1 MKLAVYERYI
11 IIYIYFTD
19 DPEYIAHHMRC
30 SQKHVEMQHVRV
42 MNVSMYADEARP
54 TDIY

>member
-30 SQKHVEMQHVRV
+30 SQKHSEQSGDAICASNECEYVR
-42 MNVSMYADEARP
+42 
-54 TDIY
+54 